1 MIPSRVSEPTTG
13 ARPRR
18 LLAALAT
25 STAAHALLGLM
36 MFFDVLGA
44 GGGFGLGIGPGFG
57 IGSGGGFGL
66 GEKRRREI
74 FSLQDLPAPVPPSD
88 PAAER
93 ALKELLQP
101 ARTEAIAVPQQAVP
115 RTTSPV
121 VHFAP
126 PAAARRSPG
135 RPPA

>member
-1 MIPSRVSEPTTG
+1 MIPSQVSEPTTG

-57 IGSGGGFGL
+57 IGAGGGFGL

-74 FSLQDLPAPVPPSD
+74 FSLQDLPTPVPPSD
-88 PAAER
+88 PAAEQT
-93 ALKELLQP
+93 LKELLQP
-101 ARTEAIAVPQQAVP
+101 ARPQAIPLPPQAAP
-115 RTTSPV
+115 RTN
-121 VHFAP
+121 AP
-126 PAAARRSPG
+126 
-135 RPPA
+135 